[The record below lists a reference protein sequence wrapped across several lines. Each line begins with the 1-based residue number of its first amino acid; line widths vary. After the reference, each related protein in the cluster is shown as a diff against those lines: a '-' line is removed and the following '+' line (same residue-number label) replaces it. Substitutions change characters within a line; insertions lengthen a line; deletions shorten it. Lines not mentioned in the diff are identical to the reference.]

1 MTLDHSSFDA
11 IKADMNR
18 CRDGVFCFRFE
29 NGSAS
34 PPWSM
39 RTANPIDWGCEDG
52 AYHMDLRIRYDAMD
66 CGGNTDARLKLQ
78 FLPDRNRFAYY
89 NGLVTIR
96 MTVELA
102 DRTKNRLDENLR
114 GVFA

>member
-1 MTLDHSSFDA
+1 MTLDHSSFNA

-18 CRDGVFCFRFE
+18 CLDGVFRFRFE
-29 NGSAS
+29 DGTTS

-39 RTANPIDWGCEDG
+39 RTANPIDWGCWNG
-52 AYHMDLRIRYDAMD
+52 VHHMDLRIRYA
-66 CGGNTDARLKLQ
+66 TDGAGTDGDLKLQ
-78 FLPDRNRFAYY
+78 FMSGEKRFAYY

-102 DRTKNRLDENLR
+102 DRTRNRLDENLR